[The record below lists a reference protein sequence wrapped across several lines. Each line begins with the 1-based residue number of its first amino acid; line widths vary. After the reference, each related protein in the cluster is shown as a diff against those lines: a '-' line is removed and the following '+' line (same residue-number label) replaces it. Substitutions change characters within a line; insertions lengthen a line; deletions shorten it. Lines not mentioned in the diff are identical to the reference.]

1 MDNKTVKKIKQIVR
15 VNYNDLIRKLYEE
28 NFITRVK
35 FAVRLLVN
43 KKPFKFIWK

>member
-1 MDNKTVKKIKQIVR
+1 MNNKTVKKIKQIVR

-28 NFITRVK
+28 NFIIRVK

-43 KKPFKFIWK
+43 KKPFIFRWK